1 MVHFLAQKSV
11 KKWSTF
17 WSFFGPVFGPKK
29 FKKTKS
35 SYHNSNHLLNFM
47 IAEKSQISIG
57 RLFYVF
63 LIVRSFQLFPW
74 LTFWSCLDHFGNHF
88 SVLKIHPESTKKLK
102 IWKTENCRYYFKV
115 EKNRSKNSSKSSKT
129 LKNGWFSTKVI
140 GTTLLFWYF
149 SLCFEW
155 TLNWHLS
162 FSRFSEKNQIQGQ
175 SLKKVDFSRKTLK
188 NRHDTVKKIFLYLI
202 VGTS

>member
-74 LTFWSCLDHFGNHF
+74 LMFWWYLDHFENPF
-88 SVLKIHPESTKKLK
+88 LLQRFIQNPRKSWKSEKLK
-102 IWKTENCRYYFKV
+102 ITDARTKFKKT
-115 EKNRSKNSSKSSKT
+115 
-129 LKNGWFSTKVI
+129 G
-140 GTTLLFWYF
+140 
-149 SLCFEW
+149 
-155 TLNWHLS
+155 
-162 FSRFSEKNQIQGQ
+162 
-175 SLKKVDFSRKTLK
+175 RKTVQNPRK
-188 NRHDTVKKIFLYLI
+188 PWKMDDFRQKW
-202 VGTS
+202 